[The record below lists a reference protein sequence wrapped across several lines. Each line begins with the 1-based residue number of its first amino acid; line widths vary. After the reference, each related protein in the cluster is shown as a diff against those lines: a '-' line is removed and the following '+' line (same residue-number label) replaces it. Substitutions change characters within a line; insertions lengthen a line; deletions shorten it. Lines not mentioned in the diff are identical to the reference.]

1 MLSWMERGPLAFS
14 RGESLVQQMRDV
26 SEPPVRDH
34 AIASEAVPVAIG
46 EAVPDDRRDALQDD
60 PGAVEE
66 ALESTDLP
74 ESPDEVPPA
83 LEGHCQDGVE
93 SVS

>member
-1 MLSWMERGPLAFS
+1 M
-14 RGESLVQQMRDV
+14 
-26 SEPPVRDH
+26 
-34 AIASEAVPVAIG
+34 ASEAVPMAIG

-60 PGAVEE
+60 PGAMEE
-66 ALESTDLP
+66 PLQAPDLP